1 MLTNFF
7 KYINSTNETIKG
19 SIQLE
24 GDDWVGNTIHITKI
38 KLSNISLIN
47 VEVLMWI
54 EYDELRVRGLEDR
67 SYLGSTKSEYP
78 NLQTLLTCLG
88 GPRTTAE
95 MEHID

>member
-54 EYDELRVRGLEDR
+54 EYDELGPGKRKLEC
-67 SYLGSTKSEYP
+67 SEF
-78 NLQTLLTCLG
+78 G
-88 GPRTTAE
+88 V
-95 MEHID
+95 